1 MSVGL
6 SLFNPVM
13 ISRGCKLQTMTKKQH
28 KDIRSEKETVKKF
41 LTPLFGG
48 GRELKEVIDK
58 IYRPKRQR

>member
-1 MSVGL
+1 
-6 SLFNPVM
+6 
-13 ISRGCKLQTMTKKQH
+13 MTKKQH